1 MAKKKGTKANVA
13 KGENGAPSSDAV
25 EGSKAMKKAPV
36 AEAGV
41 KKSPYFK
48 NKEKV
53 LVVSSRGITFRSRH
67 LLLDILQL
75 LPHAKKDSKLDTK
88 TDRGVINEVADL
100 KGCTSTIF
108 FETRKHQDLYLWT
121 AKTPTGPS
129 IKFHVTNIHT
139 MAELKLSGNHLK
151 GSRPVLS
158 FDANF
163 DAEPHLQVIKAVL
176 SQIFATPPMH
186 HKKKPFFDHVLS
198 FSVVDNRVW
207 IRNYQVSSDKKVSSK
222 EDLTL
227 IEVGPRVC
235 MNPVKIF
242 SGSFGGPIIY
252 DNPEYVSPNAIRAA
266 LKKSTQ
272 SKYANKV
279 DSRSK
284 RKVYKSTH
292 KVPRAPLADVF
303 K

>member
-1 MAKKKGTKANVA
+1 M
-13 KGENGAPSSDAV
+13 
-25 EGSKAMKKAPV
+25 
-36 AEAGV
+36 
-41 KKSPYFK
+41 
-48 NKEKV
+48 
-53 LVVSSRGITFRSRH
+53 
-67 LLLDILQL
+67 
-75 LPHAKKDSKLDTK
+75 
-88 TDRGVINEVADL
+88 
-100 KGCTSTIF
+100 
-108 FETRKHQDLYLWT
+108 
-121 AKTPTGPS
+121 
-129 IKFHVTNIHT
+129 
-139 MAELKLSGNHLK
+139 
-151 GSRPVLS
+151 
-158 FDANF
+158 
-163 DAEPHLQVIKAVL
+163 
-176 SQIFATPPMH
+176 
-186 HKKKPFFDHVLS
+186 
-198 FSVVDNRVW
+198 W
-207 IRNYQVSSDKKVSSK
+207 IRNYQVSSDKKITSK

-284 RKVYKSTH
+284 RKLHKEAH